1 MKKTLYV
8 FVSTCSYDAGKISIW
23 DSDVRDYITDKA
35 FLCTQEVEIDIP
47 EFDIVSLQIDGIGKK
62 IAQIR
67 AEAQVQV
74 NDLEQRKQELLAIGV
89 DEDE

>member
-1 MKKTLYV
+1 MKKTLYI
-8 FVSTCSYDAGKISIW
+8 FVSTCSYDLGKISIW
-23 DSDVRDYITDKA
+23 DCDMSAYVQDKA
-35 FLCTQEVEIDIP
+35 LLCTQEVEIDIP
-47 EFDIVSLQIDGIGKK
+47 EFDIVSLQIDGIEKK